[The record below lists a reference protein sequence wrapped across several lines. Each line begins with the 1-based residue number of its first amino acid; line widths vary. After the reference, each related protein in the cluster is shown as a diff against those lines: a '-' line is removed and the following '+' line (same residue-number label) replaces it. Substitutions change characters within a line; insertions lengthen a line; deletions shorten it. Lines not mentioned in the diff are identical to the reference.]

1 MSTLVL
7 PSLLVPAVVGAGLAQ
22 PMGPWLDS
30 ALPVGA
36 EDPVQEVG
44 ACPEGYLARG
54 IQLKPAPELYTV
66 WFPER
71 AWGRPEALE
80 VITRAAEEMAWLIPE
95 ADPIIVGDISTQFGG
110 ELHGHMTHRSGIDAD
125 ISVYWLGA
133 TTFQGDYPEAS
144 PLNLDL
150 EANWLLIKS
159 MLDTGMVERILL
171 DQRNIDRIKQYTI
184 ESGELTVKEA
194 NRVFPEPGSRDRY
207 KTGVVHHAPHH
218 QEHMHVRVL
227 CWTGA

>member
-1 MSTLVL
+1 MSTLAL
-7 PSLLVPAVVGAGLAQ
+7 TSLLVPALQVSLAQ
-22 PMGPWLDS
+22 PMGPWLDD
-30 ALPVGA
+30 ALPA
-36 EDPVQEVG
+36 AHDEPIQAVG

-54 IQLKPAPELYTV
+54 VQLKPAPELYTI

-71 AWGRPEALE
+71 AWGRPEALD
-80 VITRAAEEMAWLIPE
+80 VIARAAEEMAWLIPE
-95 ADPIIVGDISTQFGG
+95 GDPLIVGDISTQFGG
-110 ELHGHMTHRSGIDAD
+110 VLPGHMTHRSGIDFD

-133 TTFQGDYPEAS
+133 TTIKGDNPEAS

-171 DQRNIDRIKQYTI
+171 DQRNIDRIKQFTI
-184 ESGELTVKEA
+184 ESGELSLDEA
-194 NRVFPEPGSRDRY
+194 NRIFPAPGSRDRY
-207 KTGVVHHAPHH
+207 KTGVVHHAPSH